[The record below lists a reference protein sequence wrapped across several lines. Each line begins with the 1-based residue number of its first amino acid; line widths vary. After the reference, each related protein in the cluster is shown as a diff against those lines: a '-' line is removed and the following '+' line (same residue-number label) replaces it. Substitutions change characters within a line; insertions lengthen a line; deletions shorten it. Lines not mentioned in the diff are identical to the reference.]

1 MRLRHGIVVMTD
13 ETRIR
18 ADAIDWLIRQRD
30 PAFVAWDDFAD
41 WLENDPAHVDI
52 YQAAAAAD
60 ADMADLI
67 GAAPPPPM
75 TVMPSPP
82 VTRRRFG
89 GWIGGAVA
97 ASLVAITGYGLLPP
111 RSDPYSIATMA
122 GERRTVTLA
131 DGSRIDINGATRIT
145 LDRRNPR
152 LATLE
157 SGEVLFTV
165 VHDDSRP
172 FIVHAGG
179 AELRDVGTVFNV
191 VSDDSGLALAVAE
204 GTVIYNPKREA
215 VTIDAGNTLRV
226 RAGDPVVTV
235 GRADPAAM
243 VSWRQNRLIYDG
255 APLGLVAADIRRN
268 LGLAVAVS
276 PDVAARPF
284 RGVIV
289 LDRET
294 DRFLARLGPL
304 LDVTVERGPQ
314 GWVLA
319 AKTQ

>member
-1 MRLRHGIVVMTD
+1 MTD

-18 ADAIDWLIRQRD
+18 ADALDWLIRQRD
-30 PAFVAWDDFAD
+30 PAFAEWEAFAD
-41 WLENDPAHVDI
+41 WLEADPAHVDI
-52 YQAAAAAD
+52 YQAMAAAD

-67 GAAPPPPM
+67 ATAPPPPAA
-75 TVMPSPP
+75 PLLLPP

-89 GWIGGAVA
+89 GWVGGAVA
-97 ASLVAITGYGLLPP
+97 ASLVAVTGYTLLPSRP
-111 RSDPYSIATMA
+111 DPYSIATMA
-122 GERRTVTLA
+122 GERRSVTLA

-152 LATLE
+152 LATLD
-157 SGEVLFTV
+157 SGEALFTV
-165 VHDDSRP
+165 VHDERLP

-191 VSDDSGLALAVAE
+191 VSDDSGLSLGVAE
-204 GTVIYNPKREA
+204 GAVVYNPKREA
-215 VTIDAGNTLRV
+215 VTVDAGNTLRV
-226 RAGDPVVTV
+226 HPGDPVVTL
-235 GRADPAAM
+235 GHADPATM
-243 VSWRQNRLIYDG
+243 VAWRQNRLVYDG

-268 LGLAVAVS
+268 LGLAVVVS

-304 LDVTVERGPQ
+304 LDVTVERGQQ

>member
-1 MRLRHGIVVMTD
+1 MTD

-18 ADAIDWLIRQRD
+18 ADALDWLIRQRD
-30 PAFVAWDDFAD
+30 PAFGEWEGFAD
-41 WLENDPAHVDI
+41 WLDADPAHAEL
-52 YQAAAAAD
+52 YQAMAAAD

-67 GAAPPPPM
+67 AVAPSSPA
-75 TVMPSPP
+75 VLIPSPP

-97 ASLVAITGYGLLPP
+97 ASLVAVTGYGLLPQ

-122 GERRTVTLA
+122 GERRSVTLA

-152 LATLE
+152 LATLD
-157 SGEVLFTV
+157 SGEALFTV
-165 VHDDSRP
+165 VHDDRRP

-191 VSDDSGLALAVAE
+191 VSEADGLLLGVAE
-204 GTVIYNPKREA
+204 GAVIYNPKHEA
-215 VTIDAGNTLRV
+215 VTVDAGNTLRV
-226 RAGDPVVTV
+226 HPGDPVVTL
-235 GRADPAAM
+235 GHADPAAM
-243 VSWRQNRLIYDG
+243 VAWRQNRLVYDG

-276 PDVAARPF
+276 PEVAARPF

-294 DRFLARLGPL
+294 DRVLARLGPL
-304 LDVTVERGPQ
+304 LDVRVERGQQ